1 MSDSPSLKNRWV
13 NTSNQW
19 RKKVKMLILMEVPW
33 EGVVS
38 GSGPPAVLPR
48 QRWLRLNLWKSVV
61 ARLHITYQSMCAI
74 LLDKLNKLLLFLCHG
89 AKIDSICEGFPK
101 AVQVIFLGTSTEIYR
116 AKQPWGCEGDH
127 IVLLITQI
135 WNDFKKRLNFK
146 KNPSFHVNT
155 EELRLSSL
163 FWYCCWSELF
173 FLFPFFTAGWAI
185 YSKCVWFYSRR
196 VRRLYNLQSKSVC
209 YFVSQQEPADS

>member
-1 MSDSPSLKNRWV
+1 MIISDQKQLLFLPLKINKTEEEKKRVWQSQFEEPMSKYIKPVDKD
-13 NTSNQW
+13 T
-19 RKKVKMLILMEVPW
+19 LIVMEVPW

-48 QRWLRLNLWKSVV
+48 QRWLRLNLRKRVV

-116 AKQPWGCEGDH
+116 AKQPWGHEGDH

-135 WNDFKKRLNFK
+135 
-146 KNPSFHVNT
+146 
-155 EELRLSSL
+155 
-163 FWYCCWSELF
+163 
-173 FLFPFFTAGWAI
+173 
-185 YSKCVWFYSRR
+185 
-196 VRRLYNLQSKSVC
+196 
-209 YFVSQQEPADS
+209 